1 MGPGGIAPA
10 LGAAMFEGSALRVY
24 RDNLSSVHPLDRETE
39 RKFAKQWIKG
49 DQRAGDKL
57 IEACLPFVI
66 SIALEYRRWGVPLE
80 DIIQQGNLG
89 LFRAAKKFN
98 PDMGCRL
105 ATYAAYWIRA
115 EIREYVVRAY
125 RVVRLGTT
133 KAERRALRA
142 YRTTKES
149 DPDRLAAVS
158 GLSRERVEQLLP
170 LLAARE
176 TSLDANTNDLPP
188 AVERMASNDAS
199 PEEDAG
205 AKESRARAKG
215 AVAIALKGL
224 TDRERLIVRERM
236 MSDEPTTLKALGDIL
251 GVSKE
256 RVRQLEER
264 ARLKLRTELEG
275 LREDAVE
282 LGVA

>member
-1 MGPGGIAPA
+1 VGS
-10 LGAAMFEGSALRVY
+10 MFEGAALRVY
-24 RDNLSSVHPLDRETE
+24 RDSLSSVHPLDRESE
-39 RKFAKQWIKG
+39 KQLARRWIKG
-49 DQRAGDKL
+49 DKRAGEKL
-57 IEACLPFVI
+57 VEACLPFVI

-89 LFRAAKKFN
+89 LLRAAKKFD
-98 PDMGCRL
+98 PSRECRL
-105 ATYAAYWIRA
+105 ATYAVYWIRA

-149 DPDRLAAVS
+149 DPDKLALVS
-158 GLSRERVEQLLP
+158 GLTRERVEQLLP
-170 LLAARE
+170 LLVARE
-176 TSLDANTNDLPP
+176 TSLDANTNDLPSV
-188 AVERMASNDAS
+188 VERMPGSGAS

-205 AKESRARAKG
+205 AKESRERAKQ
-215 AVAIALKGL
+215 AVAVALKGL
-224 TDRERLIVRERM
+224 TSREQLIVRERM
-236 MSDEPTTLKALGDIL
+236 MSDEPATLQALGTIL

-264 ARLKLRTELEG
+264 ARGKLRTELES
-275 LREDAVE
+275 LREVAVS